1 MCDKALWY
9 VRVILHTEVG
19 SIIAGKVSAV
29 IQNEIAQP
37 LCIYGKKIVLIF
49 NLIIKTLYPSAINVL
64 CQSIQFYSEI
74 SSILHNSV
82 IFGLQ
87 PYLSGFTCINLIGL
101 FWEKSGFLGSRKFV
115 LKKCCFFSKL

>member
-1 MCDKALWY
+1 MLGWY
-9 VRVILHTEVG
+9 YIHTEVG

-49 NLIIKTLYPSAINVL
+49 NLIIKTLYTSAINVL

-87 PYLSGFTCINLIGL
+87 PYLPGFTCINLIGL
-101 FWEKSGFLGSRKFV
+101 FWEKSGFLGSRKLV